1 MPVRLIHVI
10 RDSNLTLSCIFHRW
24 RGERCQYDRSR
35 WPTLASESPDRKGC
49 RRWWLRTLPSRAS
62 CFYSASYWCMDTGA
76 TAASPDSPLS
86 CFTRVWYVI
95 HFFSWCIIFKPRFNL
110 IFWKI
115 ILGLN
120 AVVLFFIY
128 FSPFVIW
135 IFLCFNFYFIKV
147 QMKEKV
153 TQI

>member
-1 MPVRLIHVI
+1 MH
-10 RDSNLTLSCIFHRW
+10 LSQVTGRTMSVW
-24 RGERCQYDRSR
+24 SR

-110 IFWKI
+110 IFRKN